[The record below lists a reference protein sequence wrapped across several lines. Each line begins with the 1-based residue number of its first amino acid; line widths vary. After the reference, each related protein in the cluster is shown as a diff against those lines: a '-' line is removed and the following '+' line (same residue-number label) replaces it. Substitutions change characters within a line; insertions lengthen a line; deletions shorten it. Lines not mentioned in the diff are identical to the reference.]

1 LALIVA
7 DADVNNDGSVLT
19 DLDSIAVGKIV
30 GSVGLDLGTIEDGA
44 VGGVEVEEDP
54 FTRPGFDGEVISGD
68 AGVFDRDIVTTNDA
82 ADSDL

>member
-1 LALIVA
+1 MA

-30 GSVGLDLGTIEDGA
+30 GSVGLGFGTIEDG
-44 VGGVEVEEDP
+44 VVRGVDVEEDP
-54 FTRPGFDGEVISGD
+54 FTRPGFDGEVIGGD

-82 ADSDL
+82 ANSDL